1 MTGGARQGINAS
13 LAQPQIA
20 RPIVLL
26 AQTPLDAVYAAGVQ
40 ITRTDEEFL
49 RNIPP
54 AVWTDLKA
62 HILAA
67 YTSGHTPTL
76 DIRPGPAYT
85 LEKSAPA
92 DGVVELA
99 ILGPIPGD
107 PAD

>member
-13 LAQPQIA
+13 LAQPQTA

-40 ITRTDEEFL
+40 ITQTDEEFL
-49 RNIPP
+49 RKIPG

-76 DIRPGPAYT
+76 DIREAPAYR
-85 LEKSAPA
+85 LDAKPPA
-92 DGVVELA
+92 DDVVELT
-99 ILGPIPGD
+99 ILGPIPQNLD
-107 PAD
+107 